1 MPLEYV
7 HNKLV
12 IYTGEEIVGCSGGL
26 AVCLC
31 LWGGKKMDRGGR
43 GGVVHGIKS
52 TGEVC
57 RKPKRRAGST

>member
-12 IYTGEEIVGCSGGL
+12 IYRGGDCGLFWGL

-31 LWGGKKMDRGGR
+31 LWGGKKMDRGGT

-52 TGEVC
+52 TGEVY
-57 RKPKRRAGST
+57 REPERRAGST